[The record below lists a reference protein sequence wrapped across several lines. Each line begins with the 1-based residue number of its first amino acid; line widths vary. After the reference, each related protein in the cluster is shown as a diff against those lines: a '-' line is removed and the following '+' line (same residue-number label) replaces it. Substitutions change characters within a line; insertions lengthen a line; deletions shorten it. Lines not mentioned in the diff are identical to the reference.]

1 MADDPEAKFLDALY
15 FGAKDSGI
23 FDRAIGLLADQF
35 DCASATVVDFD
46 AVTPEISLACVAGFD
61 PEFLRLY
68 QEQFASI
75 DPAPPAFATGCP
87 SGKAS
92 STNRMFTEEELK
104 KGVFANEWLRP
115 AGYEETMAG
124 VLTARE
130 GRFAMVGLQRTP
142 RREAFSDA
150 DIAKLEVL
158 LPHLARALELRR
170 AFLGLERKAGILSDA
185 CDRLAAG
192 VVVLDEGGRS
202 VFVNEAARRIS
213 TRNDGLALDRQGHLF
228 ALDRTANQ
236 RLAEMQRDL
245 ASGGSG
251 GVVRAS
257 RRDGSPPY
265 ILIVGSLFLDD
276 GIERRSRPR
285 GTIFVIHDPL
295 DKAPVAPDVIAAM
308 FGLPQGAARVVAAL
322 AAGQELK
329 AYAEEAGISM
339 NTVHFHLKTAFLR
352 TGTHSQTQLMK
363 LAVAALRDLLDHRG

>member
-1 MADDPEAKFLDALY
+1 
-15 FGAKDSGI
+15 
-23 FDRAIGLLADQF
+23 
-35 DCASATVVDFD
+35 VV
-46 AVTPEISLACVAGFD
+46 GFD

-68 QEQFASI
+68 QEQFAAI
-75 DPAPPAFATGCP
+75 DPAPAAFANSCP

-92 STNRMFTEEELK
+92 STNRVFTPEELK

-124 VLTARE
+124 MLNARD

-142 RREAFSDA
+142 KRDAFSDIDFA
-150 DIAKLEVL
+150 RLEPL

-170 AFLGLERKAGILSDA
+170 AFLGLERRAGIMSDA

-213 TRNDGLALDRQGHLF
+213 ARNDGLALDRQGQLF
-228 ALDRTANQ
+228 ALDRVANQ
-236 RLAEMQRDL
+236 RHAEMQRDL
-245 ASGGSG
+245 AGGGSG
-251 GVVRAS
+251 GVVRAP
-257 RRDGSPPY
+257 RRNGSPPY
-265 ILIVGSLFLDD
+265 ILTVGSLFMGD
-276 GIERRSRPR
+276 GLERSSRSR
-285 GTIFVIHDPL
+285 GTIFIIHDPQNNE
-295 DKAPVAPDVIAAM
+295 AVSPDIVAAM

-322 AAGQELK
+322 AAGQDLR
-329 AYAEEAGISM
+329 AYAEQAGISM

-363 LAVAALRDLLDHRG
+363 LAVAALRDLLDHRR